1 MSMHVTNYQN
11 VYQVYPGDAL
21 YVFTQRGC
29 TMDVVCH
36 LFDFMLLSVIG
47 CTPTWKGTT
56 PDRQGRHVICVQV
69 SGRIPFHVKYNSIF
83 PQNKLINVI
92 QSAKLIACFVQ
103 ATHCT
108 SA

>member
-1 MSMHVTNYQN
+1 MPMNVTKYQN

-29 TMDVVCH
+29 TMDVLCH

-56 PDRQGRHVICVQV
+56 PDRQGRHVQRSRRYVYKSRGGYLSMLNIIQF
-69 SGRIPFHVKYNSIF
+69 FHK
-83 PQNKLINVI
+83 
-92 QSAKLIACFVQ
+92 
-103 ATHCT
+103 T
-108 SA
+108 S